1 MIAFKTWIHLLVSV
15 RLLFELSRRAYD
27 FRICEKYVFSSARIC
42 DNISNYST
50 DKWGRCADKRPDPS
64 DGGDSVNKKLQKLI
78 EPGTRLFLLIMI
90 LFAVA
95 TFFFNETLAAVEAV
109 VIVLLVVYY
118 LLAARRRRKELVEYI
133 ENVTYNAESA
143 KNNTLMNFP
152 LPIVVFNMSDNQII
166 WGNQIFFDLFG
177 DRQPSFEAD
186 LSDMVP
192 GFSSKWLL
200 EGKKQYPG
208 LVQVGE
214 RKYQLHG
221 NIIRSKNEDVQE
233 RAKDFMGITYWV
245 DVTDFDNIKMEFE
258 SSRPVTML
266 LVIDNY
272 DELMKNVPDR
282 NKVELRGAV
291 DDLLNQWAEG
301 KNGLMR
307 RYDRDRYMF
316 IFENR
321 YLKDITEQK
330 FDVLEKVHE
339 IVSPGGV
346 HATLSIGVGRD
357 GTGFE
362 ENFSFANL
370 AVEMALSRG
379 GDQAVIKNRFN
390 FEFFGGRNAEVE
402 TRSKVKSRVTANALA
417 ELMRTSSQIFVM
429 GHKQSD
435 LDSIG
440 GAVGMACIARK
451 LGRPAKIVVDP
462 VKNTSQALIDALK
475 NQPEYKDVFLNPED
489 AIVKA
494 DSRTLLIVVDT
505 NRPEQ
510 VESQSLLEA
519 CTRVVVIDHHRRAAS
534 YIQNAALTFHESYA
548 SSVCELISELLQEL
562 TEPGDITLSEAE
574 AMLSGIVLDTKHFTI
589 RTGERT
595 FDAAAFL
602 RRMGADTEK
611 VKQFMQSDLSHS
623 VEKYRLLQD
632 VKMYRDGIAI
642 VAQQEETDRVVAAQA
657 ADEMLNIAGVQASFV
672 AYATAEGGVVIS
684 ARSIGDVNVQL
695 ILEKMGGGGN
705 KSAAGVQMD
714 HTDLRDAVNT
724 LCVSIN
730 EFLDN

>member
-1 MIAFKTWIHLLVSV
+1 M
-15 RLLFELSRRAYD
+15 
-27 FRICEKYVFSSARIC
+27 
-42 DNISNYST
+42 
-50 DKWGRCADKRPDPS
+50 
-64 DGGDSVNKKLQKLI
+64 NKKLQKLI
-78 EPGTRLFLLIMI
+78 EPGTRLFLLIMV

-95 TFFFNETLAAVEAV
+95 TFFFNETLAAAEAI
-109 VIVLLVVYY
+109 VIALLVIYY
-118 LLAARRRRKELVEYI
+118 LLAARHRRKQLVEYI

-177 DRQPSFEAD
+177 DRQPGFEAE

-221 NIIRSKNEDVQE
+221 NIIRAKNEDVGE
-233 RAKDFMGITYWV
+233 RTRDFMGITYWV
-245 DVTDFDNIKMEFE
+245 DVTEFDNIKLEYE

-266 LVIDNY
+266 FVVDNY

-282 NKVELRGAV
+282 GKVELRGAIDDMLSSWV
-291 DDLLNQWAEG
+291 DG
-301 KNGLMR
+301 KKGLMR

-316 IFENR
+316 IFESR
-321 YLKDITEQK
+321 YLKDFTDGK
-330 FDVLEKVHE
+330 FDILEKVHQ
-339 IVSPGGV
+339 ISSPSGI

-357 GTGFE
+357 GEGFE

-390 FEFFGGRNAEVE
+390 FEFFGGRNTEVE

-417 ELMRTSSQIFVM
+417 ELMRASSQIFVM
-429 GHKQSD
+429 GHKLSD
-435 LDSIG
+435 LDCIG
-440 GAVGMACIARK
+440 SAAGMVCIARK
-451 LGRPAKIVVDP
+451 LGRPVRIIVDP
-462 VKNTSQALIDALK
+462 VQNSAARLIDALK
-475 NQPEYKDVFLNPED
+475 ALPEYRDVFVDPED
-489 AIVKA
+489 AIVRA
-494 DSRTLLIVVDT
+494 DSRTLLVVVDT

-510 VESQSLLEA
+510 VESASLLEA
-519 CTRVVVIDHHRRAAS
+519 CTRVAVIDHHRRAAS
-534 YIQNAALTFHESYA
+534 YIQNAALTFHEPYA
-548 SSVCELISELLQEL
+548 SSVCELMTELLQEL
-562 TEPGDITLSEAE
+562 TETDDILRLEAE
-574 AMLSGIVLDTKHFTI
+574 AMLSGIVLDTKHFSI

-602 RRMGADTEK
+602 RRIGADTSE
-611 VKQFMQSDLSHS
+611 VKTFMQSDLSHT
-623 VEKYRLLQD
+623 VEKYRILQD
-632 VKMYRDGIAI
+632 VRLYREGIAI
-642 VAQQEETDRVVAAQA
+642 VARAEETDRVVAAQA
-657 ADEMLNIAGVQASFV
+657 ADDLLNIAGIQASFV
-672 AYATAEGGVVIS
+672 AYATGKGGVVIS
-684 ARSIGDVNVQL
+684 ARSIGEVNVQL

-705 KSAAGVQMD
+705 KSAAGVQIENME
-714 HTDLRDAVNT
+714 LQEAVKA
-724 LCVSIN
+724 LCASID

>member
-1 MIAFKTWIHLLVSV
+1 M
-15 RLLFELSRRAYD
+15 
-27 FRICEKYVFSSARIC
+27 
-42 DNISNYST
+42 
-50 DKWGRCADKRPDPS
+50 
-64 DGGDSVNKKLQKLI
+64 NKKLQKLI
-78 EPGTRLFLLIMI
+78 EPGTRLFLLIMV

-95 TFFFNETLAAVEAV
+95 TFFFNETLAAVEAI
-109 VIVLLVVYY
+109 VIALLVIYY

-177 DRQPSFEAD
+177 DRQPGFEAE

-208 LVQVGE
+208 LVQVGD

-221 NIIRSKNEDVQE
+221 NIIRGKNENVE
-233 RAKDFMGITYWV
+233 EKARDFMGITYWV
-245 DVTDFDNIKMEFE
+245 DVTEFDNIKMEYE

-266 LVIDNY
+266 LVVDNY

-282 NKVELRGAV
+282 SKVELRGAI
-291 DDLLNQWAEG
+291 DDMLSAYVEG
-301 KNGLMR
+301 KKGLLR

-316 IFENR
+316 IFESQ
-321 YLKDITEQK
+321 YLKDLTDGK
-330 FDVLEKVHE
+330 FDILEKIHQ
-339 IVSPGGV
+339 ISSPSGI

-357 GTGFE
+357 GDGFE

-370 AVEMALSRG
+370 AVDMALSRG

-390 FEFFGGRNAEVE
+390 FEFFGGRNTEVE

-417 ELMRTSSQIFVM
+417 GLMRASSQIFVM
-429 GHKQSD
+429 GHKLSD
-435 LDSIG
+435 LDCIG
-440 GAVGMACIARK
+440 SAAGMVCIARK
-451 LGRPAKIVVDP
+451 LGRPVRIIVDP
-462 VKNTSQALIDALK
+462 VQNASQKLIEALK
-475 NQPEYKDVFLNPED
+475 TLPEYKDVFLDPED
-489 AIVKA
+489 AIVRA
-494 DSRTLLIVVDT
+494 DSRTLLVVVDT

-510 VESQSLLEA
+510 VESGSLLEA
-519 CTRVVVIDHHRRAAS
+519 CTRVAVIDHHRRAAS
-534 YIQNAALTFHESYA
+534 YIQNAALTFHEPYA
-548 SSVCELISELLQEL
+548 SSVCELMTELLQEL
-562 TEPGDITLSEAE
+562 TDTEDILRLEAE
-574 AMLSGIVLDTKHFTI
+574 AMLSGIMLDTKHFSI

-602 RRMGADTEK
+602 RRIGADTAA
-611 VKQFMQSDLSHS
+611 VKTYMQSDLSHT
-623 VEKYRLLQD
+623 VEKYRILQG
-632 VKMYRDGIAI
+632 VQLYRESIAI
-642 VAQQEETDRVVAAQA
+642 VARQEETDRVVAAQA
-657 ADEMLNIAGVQASFV
+657 ADDLLNIAGIQASFV
-672 AYATAEGGVVIS
+672 AYATEKGGVVIS
-684 ARSIGDVNVQL
+684 ARSIGEINVQL

-705 KSAAGVQMD
+705 KSAAGVQIDDME
-714 HTDLRDAVNT
+714 LQEAIKT
-724 LCVSIN
+724 LQASID

>member
-1 MIAFKTWIHLLVSV
+1 M
-15 RLLFELSRRAYD
+15 
-27 FRICEKYVFSSARIC
+27 
-42 DNISNYST
+42 
-50 DKWGRCADKRPDPS
+50 
-64 DGGDSVNKKLQKLI
+64 NKKLQKLI
-78 EPGTRLFLLIMI
+78 EPGTRLFLLIMV

-95 TFFFNETLAAVEAV
+95 TFFFNETLAAAEAI
-109 VIVLLVVYY
+109 VIALLVIYY
-118 LLAARRRRKELVEYI
+118 LLAARHRRKQLVEYI

-177 DRQPSFEAD
+177 DRQPGFEAE

-221 NIIRSKNEDVQE
+221 NIIRAKNEDVGE
-233 RAKDFMGITYWV
+233 RTRDFMGITYWV
-245 DVTDFDNIKMEFE
+245 DVTEFDNIKLEYE

-266 LVIDNY
+266 FVVDNY

-282 NKVELRGAV
+282 GKVELRGAIDDMLSSWV
-291 DDLLNQWAEG
+291 DG
-301 KNGLMR
+301 KKGLMR

-316 IFENR
+316 IFESR
-321 YLKDITEQK
+321 YLKDFTDGK
-330 FDVLEKVHE
+330 FDILEKVHQ
-339 IVSPGGV
+339 ISSPSGI

-357 GTGFE
+357 GEGFE

-390 FEFFGGRNAEVE
+390 FEFFGGRNTEVE

-417 ELMRTSSQIFVM
+417 ELMRASSQIFVM
-429 GHKQSD
+429 GHKLSD
-435 LDSIG
+435 LDCIG
-440 GAVGMACIARK
+440 SAAGMVCIARK
-451 LGRPAKIVVDP
+451 LGRPVRIIVDP
-462 VKNTSQALIDALK
+462 VQNSASKLIDALK
-475 NQPEYKDVFLNPED
+475 ALPEYRDVFVDPED
-489 AIVKA
+489 AIVRA
-494 DSRTLLIVVDT
+494 DSRTLLVVVDT

-510 VESQSLLEA
+510 VESASLLEA
-519 CTRVVVIDHHRRAAS
+519 CTRVAVIDHHRRAAS
-534 YIQNAALTFHESYA
+534 YIQNAALTFHEPYA
-548 SSVCELISELLQEL
+548 SSVCELMTELLQEL
-562 TEPGDITLSEAE
+562 TDPDDILRLEAE
-574 AMLSGIVLDTKHFTI
+574 AMLSGIMLDTKHFSI

-602 RRMGADTEK
+602 RRIGADTAA
-611 VKQFMQSDLSHS
+611 VKTYMQSDLSHT
-623 VEKYRLLQD
+623 VEKYRILQD
-632 VKMYRDGIAI
+632 VRLYREGIAI
-642 VAQQEETDRVVAAQA
+642 VARPEETDRVVAAQA
-657 ADEMLNIAGVQASFV
+657 ADDLLNIAGVQASFV
-672 AYATAEGGVVIS
+672 AYATEKGGVVIS
-684 ARSIGDVNVQL
+684 ARSIGEINVQL

-705 KSAAGVQMD
+705 MSAAGVQIDDME
-714 HTDLRDAVNT
+714 LQEAIKT
-724 LCVSIN
+724 LQASID
-730 EFLDN
+730 ELLDN